1 MHRVCRAGW
10 LCIVALLAS
19 ACRDSGQPASLS
31 TALVAAQDL
40 PGDWL
45 PFEAES
51 GEGSFCGVPSPGDA
65 QPEQSAAVA
74 MAIDPDDGPIFGE
87 RIERYGSG
95 DAAMA
100 ALRGDLD
107 LPCEFTST
115 SGSRWRME
123 ALDPPNV
130 GAAGRVFL
138 ITSLDRPDSYNYDAA
153 IVSGDVVL
161 LAALNTRQ
169 PDRELLDQLID
180 IAWSNAANADLVSD
194 GP

>member
-1 MHRVCRAGW
+1 MHRVRRAGW
-10 LCIVALLAS
+10 LCIIALLAS
-19 ACRDSGQPASLS
+19 ACGDSRQPASLS
-31 TALVAAQDL
+31 TGLVDAQEL

-45 PFEAES
+45 PFEVQP
-51 GEGSFCGVPSPGDA
+51 GEGSFCGVPSSGDA

-180 IAWSNAANADLVSD
+180 IAWSNAAKADLVSD